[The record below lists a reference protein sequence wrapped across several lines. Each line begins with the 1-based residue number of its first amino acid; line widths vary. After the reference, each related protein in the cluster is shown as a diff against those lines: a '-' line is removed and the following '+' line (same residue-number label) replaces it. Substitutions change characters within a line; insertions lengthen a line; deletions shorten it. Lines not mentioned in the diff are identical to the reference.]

1 VITIAT
7 IDRHR
12 RGATGP
18 IGARQRAMLFA
29 QVATLAGELETGP

>member
-12 RGATGP
+12 RGAAGP
-18 IGARQRAMLFA
+18 
-29 QVATLAGELETGP
+29 VSAGERTRIFADVAALSVK

>member
-12 RGATGP
+12 RGTAGP
-18 IGARQRAMLFA
+18 VGASERARIFA
-29 QVATLAGELETGP
+29 DVAAVSVK